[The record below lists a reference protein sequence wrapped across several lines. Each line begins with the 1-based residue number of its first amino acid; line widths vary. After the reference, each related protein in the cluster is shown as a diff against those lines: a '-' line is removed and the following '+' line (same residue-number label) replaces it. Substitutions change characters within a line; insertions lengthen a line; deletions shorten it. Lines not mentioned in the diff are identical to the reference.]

1 MDEFENKSQ
10 ENSEEINEEIVEENA
25 YEPFEEEIDEPK
37 KGVLREILDWL
48 ICIVVAVAI
57 ALVIR
62 NYVFTLVNVSGHS
75 MDPTLNDKD
84 VLYVNRFM
92 YEPEVG
98 DIIVFKPKNSPDTPY
113 VKRVIALEGQ
123 VVEFD
128 YDSGSVIVDGEI
140 IEEDYILE
148 PIDSLHFGNMTYPY
162 TVPQDHIYALGDNR
176 NNSSDSRLTSVGAVS
191 EESIIGK
198 AIFRII
204 PFGEFGSLYK

>member
-1 MDEFENKSQ
+1 MDEFKDNSQ
-10 ENSEEINEEIVEENA
+10 ENSEKVTEEIIEES
-25 YEPFEEEIDEPK
+25 FEKEIEEPK
-37 KGVLREILDWL
+37 KGILREILDWL

-98 DIIVFKPKNSPDTPY
+98 DIIVFKPKNSPETPY

-128 YDSGSVIVDGEI
+128 YDTGSVIVDGEVYD
-140 IEEDYILE
+140 EDYILE
-148 PIDSLHFGNMTYPY
+148 PIDALHFGNMTYPF
-162 TVPQDHIYALGDNR
+162 TVPEDHVFAMGDNR

-191 EESIIGK
+191 EDSIIGK
-198 AIFRII
+198 AIFRIF
-204 PFGEFGSLYK
+204 PLGQFGSLYK

>member
-1 MDEFENKSQ
+1 MDEYKDNSQ
-10 ENSEEINEEIVEENA
+10 ENSEEINNDIIEET
-25 YEPFEEEIDEPK
+25 FEEEIDEPK

-75 MDPTLNDKD
+75 MDPTLNDRD

-92 YEPEVG
+92 YEPEIG

-128 YDSGSVIVDGEI
+128 YDTGSVIVDGEVYD
-140 IEEDYILE
+140 EDYILE
-148 PIDSLHFGNMTYPY
+148 PIDALHFGNMTYPF
-162 TVPQDHIYALGDNR
+162 TVPEDHIFALGDNR

-198 AIFRII
+198 AIFRIF
-204 PFGEFGSLYK
+204 PLGQFGSLYK

>member
-10 ENSEEINEEIVEENA
+10 ENSEEIIEEVIEET
-25 YEPFEEEIDEPK
+25 FEEEIEEPK

-75 MDPTLNDKD
+75 MDPTLNDRD

-98 DIIVFKPKNSPDTPY
+98 DIIVFKPKNSPETPY

-128 YDSGSVIVDGEI
+128 YDTGSVTVDGEVYD
-140 IEEDYILE
+140 EDYILE
-148 PIDSLHFGNMTYPY
+148 PIDALHFGNMTYPF
-162 TVPQDHIYALGDNR
+162 TVPEDHVFAMGDNR

-198 AIFRII
+198 AIFRIF
-204 PFGEFGSLYK
+204 PLGQFGSLYK

>member
-1 MDEFENKSQ
+1 MDEFKDNSQ
-10 ENSEEINEEIVEENA
+10 ENSEKVTEEIIEES
-25 YEPFEEEIDEPK
+25 FEKEIEEPK
-37 KGVLREILDWL
+37 KGILREILDWL

-75 MDPTLNDKD
+75 MYPTLNDKD

-98 DIIVFKPKNSPDTPY
+98 DIIVFKPKNSPETPY

-128 YDSGSVIVDGEI
+128 YDTGSVIVDGEVYD
-140 IEEDYILE
+140 EDYILE
-148 PIDSLHFGNMTYPY
+148 PIDALHFGNMTYPF
-162 TVPQDHIYALGDNR
+162 TVPVDHVFAMGDNR

-191 EESIIGK
+191 EDSIIGK
-198 AIFRII
+198 AIFRIF
-204 PFGEFGSLYK
+204 PLGQFGSLYK

>member
-1 MDEFENKSQ
+1 MDEFKDNSQ
-10 ENSEEINEEIVEENA
+10 ENSEEVNEEIIEET
-25 YEPFEEEIDEPK
+25 FEEEIEEPK
-37 KGVLREILDWL
+37 KGILREILDWL

-75 MDPTLNDKD
+75 MDPTLNDRD

-92 YEPEVG
+92 YEPEIG
-98 DIIVFKPKNSPDTPY
+98 DIIVFKPKNSPETPY

-128 YDSGSVIVDGEI
+128 YDTGSVIVDGKTYD
-140 IEEDYILE
+140 EDYILE
-148 PIDSLHFGNMTYPY
+148 PIDALHFGNMTYPF
-162 TVPQDHIYALGDNR
+162 TVPEDHVFAMGDNR

-198 AIFRII
+198 AIFRIF
-204 PFGEFGSLYK
+204 PLGQFGSLYK

>member
-1 MDEFENKSQ
+1 MDEFENNTQGNS
-10 ENSEEINEEIVEENA
+10 EEISEEINEEIIEET
-25 YEPFEEEIDEPK
+25 FEDEIEEPK
-37 KGVLREILDWL
+37 KGILREILDWL

-75 MDPTLNDKD
+75 MDPTLNDRD

-98 DIIVFKPKNSPDTPY
+98 DIIVFKPKNSPETPY

-128 YDSGSVIVDGEI
+128 YDTGSVIVDGEV

-148 PIDSLHFGNMTYPY
+148 PIDALHFGNMTYPF
-162 TVPQDHIYALGDNR
+162 TVPEDHIFAMGDNR

-191 EESIIGK
+191 EDSIIGK
-198 AIFRII
+198 AIFRIF
-204 PFGEFGSLYK
+204 PLGQFGSLYE

>member
-1 MDEFENKSQ
+1 MFKVDEFEKNAQ
-10 ENSEEINEEIVEENA
+10 ENPEEVSEDIIEET
-25 YEPFEEEIDEPK
+25 FEDELDEPK

-48 ICIVVAVAI
+48 VCIVVAVAI

-75 MDPTLNDKD
+75 MDPTLNDRD

-92 YEPEVG
+92 YEPEIG
-98 DIIVFKPKNSPDTPY
+98 DIIVFEPKNSPETPY

-123 VVEFD
+123 TVEFD
-128 YDSGSVIVDGEI
+128 YDTGSVIVDGKVI
-140 IEEDYILE
+140 DEDYILE
-148 PIDSLHFGNMTYPY
+148 PIDALHFGNMTYPY
-162 TVPQDHIYALGDNR
+162 TVPEDHIFAMGDNR

-204 PFGEFGSLYK
+204 PFGQFGSLYK